1 MHGDLPKV
9 AGDGRSADAKRML
22 EVKTQHGQTKTW
34 AKLLA
39 FYPGKL
45 PTLRDAI
52 VKIGTWTFSIQAR
65 A

>member
-1 MHGDLPKV
+1 MHGDLPEV
-9 AGDGRSADAKRML
+9 ASDVRSADAKRML
-22 EVKTQHGQTKTW
+22 EVETQHGQTKTW

-52 VKIGTWTFSIQAR
+52 VKIGAWTFSIQTR